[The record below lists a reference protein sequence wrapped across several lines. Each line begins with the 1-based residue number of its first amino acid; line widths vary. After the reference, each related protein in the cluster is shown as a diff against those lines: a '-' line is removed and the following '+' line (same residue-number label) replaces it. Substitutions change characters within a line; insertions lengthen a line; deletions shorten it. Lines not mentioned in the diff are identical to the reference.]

1 MALDKNGLETALKA
15 IFEADGNDA
24 ESVAT
29 AMADAIDTYV
39 KTATVTITAQ
49 PSEVSVTS
57 PTAGASA
64 NASALTLVGGDS
76 THEGGLS

>member
-1 MALDKNGLETALKA
+1 MALDKNALKTTLEG
-15 IFEADGNDA
+15 IFSKKNSAAEAA
-24 ESVAT
+24 QQI
-29 AMADAIDTYV
+29 ADAIDTYV
-39 KTATVTITAQ
+39 KTATVTITAL